1 MWGYV
6 VVALLGYLLGKNKE
20 GLSEALKDPEKF
32 METFKAA
39 YKNKMKETTAWLL
52 VAKQRG
58 PDALKEAWAKI
69 KADVQTEYDKQNT
82 TGQPGPAGKKKTKK

>member
-20 GLSEALKDPEKF
+20 GLSEALNDPEKF

-39 YKNKMKETTAWLL
+39 YKNKKKQTYAFLLAAKE
-52 VAKQRG
+52 RG
-58 PDALKEAWAKI
+58 PEALKDAWAKV
-69 KADVQTEYDKQNT
+69 KAEVQAEYDKQKAVGKN
-82 TGQPGPAGKKKTKK
+82 PAGKKKPKK